1 MAKAKDPRPLNR
13 PKLRPALN
21 PETREKQLASL
32 AMDLIE
38 QRLLDGTASSQETT
52 TLLKLVSSEA
62 ELKKKLLEKEVEL
75 KEAQAKSL
83 ADQAEL
89 KELYAD
95 ALKAMRNYSGQGD
108 PDEY

>member
-1 MAKAKDPRPLNR
+1 MAKAKAPTPLTR
-13 PKLRPALN
+13 SKLRPAIN

-32 AMDLIE
+32 AMDLLE

-52 TLLKLVSSEA
+52 TLLKLASSEA
-62 ELKKKLLEKEVEL
+62 ELKRKLLEKEVEL
-75 KEAQAKSL
+75 KEAQAKHL
-83 ADQAEL
+83 VDQAEL
-89 KELYAD
+89 KELYAN